1 MPGKFREEKQSSE
14 NTKGANRK
22 RRGMNSFAIVSVTSE
37 KKVKWAQCALGV
49 LSRSRRLRRRLVII
63 RFTMHSYRMS
73 VSYCCVIII
82 NQPVERL
89 GLIRGKLYYT
99 ESQLFK
105 TQLDRWQVQSP
116 YEHCLIQ
123 RLLQHYF
130 DQLTMTTLGPLD
142 QSKCF
147 IH

>member
-14 NTKGANRK
+14 NTKGANSK
-22 RRGMNSFAIVSVTSE
+22 RREMDSFAIVSVTSE

-63 RFTMHSYRMS
+63 RFTVHSYRMS

-105 TQLDRWQVQSP
+105 TQLDR
-116 YEHCLIQ
+116 
-123 RLLQHYF
+123 
-130 DQLTMTTLGPLD
+130 
-142 QSKCF
+142 
-147 IH
+147 